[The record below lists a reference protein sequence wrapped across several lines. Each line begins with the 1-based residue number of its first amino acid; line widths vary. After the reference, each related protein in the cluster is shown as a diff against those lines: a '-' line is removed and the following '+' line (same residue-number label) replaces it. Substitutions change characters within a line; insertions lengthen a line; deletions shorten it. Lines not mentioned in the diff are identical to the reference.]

1 MSFMTTEGQEMK
13 SPKENRT
20 NYEMM
25 TSTRK
30 KMQSLQ
36 SNLRIGGSQNGSI
49 M

>member
-20 NYEMM
+20 NEMM